1 MLSTELMYLLGEVEG
16 SAEVVGGN
24 LGAAPQDDPCRWYP
38 MPMQQ
43 LTAQK
48 ERFPSQRDC
57 RRRSEPLCPP
67 ACEEDLCSGQCTLDT
82 GKEQEGQAPR
92 RLRKAE
98 TILRRRT
105 SRLLLVLEGSYDLHN
120 KAAVCRTADCLGI
133 QNVWMVN
140 SRTVGDGREG
150 RGKTVGRERRGV
162 GEGLEDEQA
171 APQETPPTEA
181 ESVESRAERK
191 ADWVEER
198 VSGREAAKRKP
209 PRKTQRARKEAEIR
223 MAKQAEMCAQ
233 LARLC
238 PGEEP
243 SYEGA
248 TASLGG
254 SSPPSLSGKI
264 TKQAEEWLSIRQ
276 FASTAE
282 CLAALRAERYE
293 IWATVLSQDAIELDS
308 PSLRVPCAPTRLAI
322 VFGSEVVGVSA
333 QMVNA
338 AHRRVYF
345 PIHGFSESLN
355 LSVSAALI
363 MQTILQ
369 KDPSLRGCMNDMERA
384 SLR

>member
-1 MLSTELMYLLGEVEG
+1 MVDRPTRSLLSGASLRCSAARCDRWWQSIWHAAVPAFPLIASCVAAALALL
-16 SAEVVGGN
+16 S
-24 LGAAPQDDPCRWYP
+24 
-38 MPMQQ
+38 
-43 LTAQK
+43 
-48 ERFPSQRDC
+48 
-57 RRRSEPLCPP
+57 RRRIAPP
-67 ACEEDLCSGQCTLDT
+67 VPRLDT

-140 SRTVGDGREG
+140 SRAVGDVREG
-150 RGKTVGRERRGV
+150 RGKTEGRERRGV

-181 ESVESRAERK
+181 ESVESRADRK
-191 ADWVEER
+191 GDWVVER
-198 VSGREAAKRKP
+198 VSEREAAKRKP

-254 SSPPSLSGKI
+254 SSAPSLSGKI

-276 FASTAE
+276 FDSTAE
-282 CLAALRAERYE
+282 CLAALRAERYQ

-355 LSVSAALI
+355 LRSPFSLSLVECQYVARRFSCASCSPVAVARAA
-363 MQTILQ
+363 
-369 KDPSLRGCMNDMERA
+369 
-384 SLR
+384 